1 MEALQTN
8 RRKEDILAD
17 ERDRR
22 LSCCLTFDFDAMSA
36 WIGTFR
42 SNNPSM
48 ISRGEFG
55 AVVGLPR
62 ILATLERHGIRATF
76 CIPGH
81 TAVAYPGLVGEV
93 HAGGHEIV
101 HHGWVHENPADF
113 DRDGEKSNLE
123 RGLEAIEE
131 AAGVRPKGYRSPAWD
146 FSENTVDLL
155 LEYEFL
161 YDSSCMGGD
170 FYPYYLRRGDGWST
184 DGPYIF
190 GEVCELVEI
199 PVTWG
204 LDDFPAFEYVPGQNT
219 GLKAPSAV
227 EEIWKGDFDYAYAS
241 CPGGVYD
248 LTMHPQ
254 VIGRGHRMLMFE
266 RLIEHFGSR
275 EGVVFE
281 TLGDYAQRWKT
292 HNPVDEWKVANP
304 LYASMRADAPHRA
317 PRR

>member
-1 MEALQTN
+1 MS
-8 RRKEDILAD
+8 DISN
-17 ERDRR
+17 RR

-36 WIGTFR
+36 WIGSFR

-62 ILATLERHGIRATF
+62 VLDLLEGRGIRATF
-76 CIPGH
+76 CVPGH
-81 TAVAYPGLVGEV
+81 AALAYPGLVGRIHER
-93 HAGGHEIV
+93 GHEIV

-113 DRDGEKSNLE
+113 DRDGERWNLE
-123 RGLEAIEE
+123 RGLEALDET
-131 AAGVRPKGYRSPAWD
+131 AGVRPEGYRSPAWD
-146 FSENTVDLL
+146 FSENTVELL
-155 LEYEFL
+155 LEYGFL

-170 FYPYYLRRGDGWST
+170 FYPYYLRKGDEWST
-184 DGPYIF
+184 TGPYVF
-190 GEVCELVEI
+190 GETCELVEI

-227 EEIWKGDFDYAYAS
+227 EEIWKGDFEYAHER

-254 VIGRGHRMLMFE
+254 VVGRGHRMLMLE
-266 RLIEHFGSR
+266 RLIDHFSGHS
-275 EGVVFE
+275 GVVFE
-281 TLGDYAQRWKT
+281 SLGDYAKRWKT
-292 HNPVDEWKVANP
+292 ANP
-304 LYASMRADAPHRA
+304 LEEWKAANSLYSGGID
-317 PRR
+317 